1 MKDAKKLTLKWKLI
15 VSGILIAL
23 IPLSVVGIFAI
34 VKSSQAIRELA
45 ENRSLMAAQNFS
57 TMADN
62 YVKQEIKLAQ
72 SMAAAPVITDAMAN
86 AALGRMD
93 ALTALDNYLFL
104 QFQKIGNGYDMF
116 FITDSKGVLISDT
129 DHGNSRIKKVSFSDR
144 DYFQEA
150 RSEKISIGTPVLSKI
165 TGNPVFV
172 VAVPL
177 KTDSDKFAGI
187 FALVVQL
194 SALSDEITRT
204 QIGKTG
210 YPTLVDNAGNAIA
223 HPNKDLI
230 LKVNIGV
237 LEGMETVSK
246 RVLNKE
252 SGVEKYQFKGTKKI
266 AGFAHAGITEWSI
279 LVTQNE
285 AEFMASVYMIRNM
298 VLAAAG
304 LFLVLTVIGVLFFVR
319 GVMAQLG
326 HDPAE
331 IVRITDS
338 IAKGDLTVRFNTG
351 GKKITGVYENM
362 KNMTQNLTRM
372 FKDIS
377 EGIHT
382 LSSSSTELSAISQQ
396 MASGS
401 EQTSEKAGNVSAAA
415 EEMSTSMNSVATATE
430 QTATNLQMIVAAAE
444 EMSAT
449 INEIAEN
456 IATGNQTTSQ
466 AVHKAEEISK
476 KVSELGRAAADISK
490 VTETIT
496 DISEQTNLLA
506 LNATIE
512 AARAGQAGKG
522 FAVVAGEI
530 KALALQTAEATKE
543 INSRIGNVQTATGES
558 VSAIQEI
565 VTIIN
570 EINKI
575 VTSVAAAIEEQ
586 SATTQE
592 ISTNVSQA
600 AEGVQEVN
608 QNVNQ
613 VSTVAGEVTQDIHGV
628 NQSAEEIR
636 GGSIHV
642 NNSASELSKLAESL
656 NEMVNRFKLE

>member
-1 MKDAKKLTLKWKLI
+1 MKKLTLKWKLI

-45 ENRSLMAAQNFS
+45 ESQSLMAAQNFS

-62 YVKQEIKLAQ
+62 FVKQEIKLAQ
-72 SMAAAPVITDAMAN
+72 SMAASPVITDAMAN
-86 AALGRMD
+86 AALGQMD
-93 ALTALDNYLFL
+93 AITALDNYLFL
-104 QFQKIGNGYDMF
+104 EFQKIGNGYDMF
-116 FITDSKGVLISDT
+116 FITDPNGMLISDT
-129 DHGNSRIKKVSFSDR
+129 DHGNSRIKKVSASDR
-144 DYFQEA
+144 DYFQKA
-150 RSEKISIGTPVLSKI
+150 RSGKTSIGTPVLSKI

-172 VAVPL
+172 IAVPL
-177 KTDSDKFAGI
+177 KTDFDKFAGV

-194 SALSDEITRT
+194 NALSDKITRT

-210 YPTLVDNAGNAIA
+210 YPFLVDNTGNTIA

-230 LKVNIGV
+230 LKANIGL
-237 LEGMETVSK
+237 LEGMENVSK

-266 AGFAHAGITEWSI
+266 AGFAHADITEWSI
-279 LVTQNE
+279 IATQDE
-285 AEFMASVYMIRNM
+285 AEFMAPVYMIRNM

-304 LFLVLTVIGVLFFVR
+304 LFLTLTVIGVLVFVR

-331 IVRITDS
+331 IVRIADS

-377 EGIHT
+377 EGVQT

-415 EEMSTSMNSVATATE
+415 EEMSTSMNSVAAATE

-476 KVSELGRAAADISK
+476 KVAELGRAAADISK
-490 VTETIT
+490 VTETIA

-522 FAVVAGEI
+522 FAVVAAEI

-543 INSRIGNVQTATGES
+543 IGSRIGNVQTATGES

-565 VTIIN
+565 VTIID

-586 SATTQE
+586 TATTQE

-613 VSTVAGEVTQDIHGV
+613 ASTIAGEVTQDIHAV
-628 NQSAEEIR
+628 NQSAEEIKT
-636 GGSIHV
+636 GSIHV
-642 NNSASELSKLAESL
+642 NNSACELSRLAESL
-656 NEMVNRFKLE
+656 NEMVNRFKLK